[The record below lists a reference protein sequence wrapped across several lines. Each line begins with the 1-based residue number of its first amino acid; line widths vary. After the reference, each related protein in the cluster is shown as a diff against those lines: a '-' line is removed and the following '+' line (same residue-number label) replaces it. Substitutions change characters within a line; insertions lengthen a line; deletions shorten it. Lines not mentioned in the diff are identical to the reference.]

1 MKDGKAMAD
10 DDTISFLSGAQGLR
24 LRTLVWLRWLA
35 ILGQT
40 IAVTVVCLGLGFR
53 MPIML
58 AFAVILASALLNIG
72 LALRFPMSHR
82 LSDRM
87 AALLLGADILQL
99 AGLLYL
105 TGGLE
110 NPFAILFVAPVL
122 ISAMALAPGRTMVL
136 GVLAGCAVSALALSH
151 LPLPWYA
158 DMPIELPYLYRLGI
172 WTAIMLSLAFTGV
185 YAWRIAKEGRDLAQ
199 ALAAT
204 ELVLAREQHL
214 SQLDGLAAAA
224 AHELGTPLA
233 TITLVAQELNR
244 IVPKDGPMA
253 EDVALLR
260 DEVRRCRGILA
271 KLTTLSQTA
280 AGPWAV
286 MSLHHLLEEVIS
298 PQRAFDVRIETKLEG
313 KGPEP
318 STRRNPGVLYGLGN
332 LLDNALGFAGKI
344 VVVEAAWND
353 ALVTVRIKDDG
364 KGFPPD
370 ILSRVGEPYVTTRG
384 GDAEELEA
392 WSGLGL
398 GLFIAKTLL
407 ERSGATFSASN
418 VAQGGAMLTVVWPR
432 HIFEVLEGRPKP
444 GAGQAT
450 DVQPLVPASD
460 RRHITDSPT
469 PPEAVKD
476 DATDSRLSRNGAD
489 DGASR
494 EDIADRR

>member
-1 MKDGKAMAD
+1 MAD
-10 DDTISFLSGAQGLR
+10 DDAITFLSGAQGLR

-40 IAVTVVCLGLGFR
+40 IAVTVVCFGLGFR

-58 AFAVILASALLNIG
+58 ALGVILASALLNVA

-82 LSDRM
+82 LSDRL

-99 AGLLYL
+99 ASLLYL

-122 ISAMALAPGRTMVL
+122 ISAMALAPGRTLGL

-158 DMPIELPYLYRLGI
+158 DARIELPHLYRLGI

-233 TITLVAQELNR
+233 TITLVAQELDR
-244 IVPKDGPMA
+244 VTPKDGPMA

-280 AGPWAV
+280 AGPWAM

-298 PQRAFDVRIETKLEG
+298 PQRAFDVRIETKLDG

-318 STRRNPGVLYGLGN
+318 STRRNPGVIYGLGN
-332 LLDNALGFAGKI
+332 LLDNALGFAVKTVI
-344 VVVEAAWND
+344 VEAAWSD
-353 ALVTVRIKDDG
+353 AAVTVRIKDDG

-370 ILSRVGEPYVTTRG
+370 ILSRVGEPYLTTRG
-384 GDAEELEA
+384 AEAEELEA
-392 WSGLGL
+392 GSGLGL

-407 ERSGATFSASN
+407 ERSGATLSASN
-418 VAQGGAMLTVVWPR
+418 LPQGGAMLTVVWPR
-432 HIFEVLEGRPKP
+432 HIFEVLEARPKP
-444 GAGQAT
+444 GASLPM
-450 DVQPLVPASD
+450 DVPPLVPASGK
-460 RRHITDSPT
+460 RHITDTPV
-469 PPEAVKD
+469 PPEAVRG
-476 DATDSRLSRNGAD
+476 DATDSSLSRDGRGAD
-489 DGASR
+489 PGR
-494 EDIADRR
+494 ENLADRR

>member
-1 MKDGKAMAD
+1 MAD
-10 DDTISFLSGAQGLR
+10 NDTISFLSTAQGLR

-40 IAVTVVCLGLGFR
+40 IAVTVVCFGLGFH
-53 MPIML
+53 MPLML
-58 AFAVILASALLNIG
+58 ALAVILASALLNVG

-82 LSDRM
+82 LSDSLT
-87 AALLLGADILQL
+87 ALLLGADILQL
-99 AGLLYL
+99 AALLYL

-122 ISAMALAPGRTMVL
+122 VSAMALAPERTLAL

-151 LPLPWYA
+151 MPLPWFA
-158 DMPIELPYLYRLGI
+158 NAPIDLPYLYRLGF
-172 WTAIMLSLAFTGV
+172 WTAIMLSLGFTGV

-233 TITLVAQELNR
+233 TITLVAQELDR

-280 AGPWAV
+280 AGPWAL

-298 PQRAFDVRIETKLEG
+298 PQRAFDVRIETKLDG

-318 STRRNPGVLYGLGN
+318 STRRNPGVIYGLGN
-332 LLDNALGFAGKI
+332 LLDNALGFAVKTVI
-344 VVVEAAWND
+344 VEAAWND
-353 ALVTVRIKDDG
+353 AAVTVRIKDDG

-384 GDAEELEA
+384 ADPEELEA
-392 WSGLGL
+392 GSGLGL

-418 VAQGGAMLTVVWPR
+418 LPQGGAMLTVVWPR
-432 HIFEVLEGRPKP
+432 HIFEVLEARPKP
-444 GAGQAT
+444 GAGALAEAS
-450 DVQPLVPASD
+450 PLVPVSEKH
-460 RRHITDSPT
+460 HIMDVPT
-469 PPEAVKD
+469 PPEAVRR
-476 DATDSRLSRNGAD
+476 DATDNGFFR
-489 DGASR
+489 GS
-494 EDIADRR
+494 

>member
-1 MKDGKAMAD
+1 MAD
-10 DDTISFLSGAQGLR
+10 NDTISFLSTAQGLR

-40 IAVTVVCLGLGFR
+40 IAVTVVCFGLGFH
-53 MPIML
+53 MPLML
-58 AFAVILASALLNIG
+58 ALAVILASALLNVG
-72 LALRFPMSHR
+72 LALHFPMSHR
-82 LSDRM
+82 LSDSLT
-87 AALLLGADILQL
+87 ALLLGADILQL

-122 ISAMALAPGRTMVL
+122 VSAMALAPERTLAL

-151 LPLPWYA
+151 MPLPWFA
-158 DMPIELPYLYRLGI
+158 NAPIDLPYLYRLGF
-172 WTAIMLSLAFTGV
+172 WTAIMLSLGFTGV

-233 TITLVAQELNR
+233 TITLVAQELDR

-280 AGPWAV
+280 AGPWAL

-298 PQRAFDVRIETKLEG
+298 PQRAFDVRIETKLDG

-318 STRRNPGVLYGLGN
+318 STRRNPGVIYGLGN
-332 LLDNALGFAGKI
+332 LLDNALGFAVKTVI
-344 VVVEAAWND
+344 VEAAWND
-353 ALVTVRIKDDG
+353 AAVTVRIKDDG

-384 GDAEELEA
+384 ADPEELEA
-392 WSGLGL
+392 GSGLGL

-418 VAQGGAMLTVVWPR
+418 LPQGGAMLTVVWPR
-432 HIFEVLEGRPKP
+432 HIFEVLEARPKP
-444 GAGQAT
+444 GAGALAEAS
-450 DVQPLVPASD
+450 PLVPVSEKH
-460 RRHITDSPT
+460 HIMGIPT
-469 PPEAVKD
+469 PPEAVRR
-476 DATDSRLSRNGAD
+476 DATDNGFFR
-489 DGASR
+489 GS
-494 EDIADRR
+494 

>member
-1 MKDGKAMAD
+1 MAD
-10 DDTISFLSGAQGLR
+10 NDTISFLSTAQGLR

-40 IAVTVVCLGLGFR
+40 IAVTVVCFGLGFH
-53 MPIML
+53 MPLML
-58 AFAVILASALLNIG
+58 ALAVILASALLNVG

-82 LSDRM
+82 LSDRLT
-87 AALLLGADILQL
+87 ALLLGADILQL

-122 ISAMALAPGRTMVL
+122 VSAMALAPERTLAL

-151 LPLPWYA
+151 MPLPWFA
-158 DMPIELPYLYRLGI
+158 NAPIDLPYLYRLGF
-172 WTAIMLSLAFTGV
+172 WTAIMLSLGFTGV

-233 TITLVAQELNR
+233 TITLVAQELDR

-280 AGPWAV
+280 AGPWAL

-298 PQRAFDVRIETKLEG
+298 PQRAFDVRIETKLDG

-318 STRRNPGVLYGLGN
+318 STRRNPGVIYGLGN
-332 LLDNALGFAGKI
+332 LLDNALGFAVKTVI
-344 VVVEAAWND
+344 VEAAWND
-353 ALVTVRIKDDG
+353 AAVTVRIKDDG

-384 GDAEELEA
+384 ADPEELEA
-392 WSGLGL
+392 GSGLGL

-418 VAQGGAMLTVVWPR
+418 LPQGGAMLTVVWPR
-432 HIFEVLEGRPKP
+432 HIFEVLEARPKP
-444 GAGQAT
+444 GAGALAEAS
-450 DVQPLVPASD
+450 PLVPVSEKH
-460 RRHITDSPT
+460 HIMDIPT
-469 PPEAVKD
+469 PPEAVRR
-476 DATDSRLSRNGAD
+476 DATDNGFFR
-489 DGASR
+489 GS
-494 EDIADRR
+494 

>member
-1 MKDGKAMAD
+1 
-10 DDTISFLSGAQGLR
+10 
-24 LRTLVWLRWLA
+24 
-35 ILGQT
+35 
-40 IAVTVVCLGLGFR
+40 
-53 MPIML
+53 
-58 AFAVILASALLNIG
+58 LLNVG

-82 LSDRM
+82 LSDRLT
-87 AALLLGADILQL
+87 ALLLGADILQL

-122 ISAMALAPGRTMVL
+122 ISAMALAPGRTLVL

-151 LPLPWYA
+151 LPLPWYPDA
-158 DMPIELPYLYRLGI
+158 PIELPYLYRLGF

-233 TITLVAQELNR
+233 TITLVAQELDR
-244 IVPKDGPMA
+244 VTPKDGPMA

-298 PQRAFDVRIETKLEG
+298 PQRAFDVRIETRLDG

-318 STRRNPGVLYGLGN
+318 STRRNPGVIYGLGN
-332 LLDNALGFAGKI
+332 LLDNALGFAVKT

-353 ALVTVRIKDDG
+353 TTVTVRIKDDG

-384 GDAEELEA
+384 AEVEELEA
-392 WSGLGL
+392 GSGLGL

-407 ERSGATFSASN
+407 ERSGATLSASN
-418 VAQGGAMLTVVWPR
+418 RAEGGAMLTVVWPR
-432 HIFEVLEGRPKP
+432 HIFEVLEARPKP
-444 GAGQAT
+444 GAGTPADT
-450 DVQPLVPASD
+450 PPLVPPSEKP
-460 RRHITDSPT
+460 HIMDTPI
-469 PPEAVKD
+469 PPEAVRG
-476 DATDSRLSRNGAD
+476 DATNNSFFRG
-489 DGASR
+489 G
-494 EDIADRR
+494 

>member
-1 MKDGKAMAD
+1 MAD
-10 DDTISFLSGAQGLR
+10 NDTISFLSTAQGLR

-40 IAVTVVCLGLGFR
+40 IAVTVVCFGLGFH
-53 MPIML
+53 MPLML
-58 AFAVILASALLNIG
+58 ALAVILASALLNVV

-82 LSDRM
+82 LSDRLT
-87 AALLLGADILQL
+87 ALLLGADILQL
-99 AGLLYL
+99 AALLYL

-122 ISAMALAPGRTMVL
+122 VSAMALAPERTLAL

-151 LPLPWYA
+151 MPLPWFA
-158 DMPIELPYLYRLGI
+158 NAPIDLPYLYRLGF
-172 WTAIMLSLAFTGV
+172 WTAIMLSLGFTGV

-233 TITLVAQELNR
+233 TITLVAQELDR

-280 AGPWAV
+280 AGPWAL

-298 PQRAFDVRIETKLEG
+298 PQRAFDVRIETKLDG

-318 STRRNPGVLYGLGN
+318 STRRNPGVIYGLGN
-332 LLDNALGFAGKI
+332 LLDNALGFAVKTVI
-344 VVVEAAWND
+344 VEAAWND
-353 ALVTVRIKDDG
+353 AAVTVRIKDDG

-384 GDAEELEA
+384 ADPEELEA
-392 WSGLGL
+392 GSGLGL

-418 VAQGGAMLTVVWPR
+418 LPQGGAMLTVVWPR
-432 HIFEVLEGRPKP
+432 HIFVVLEARPKP
-444 GAGQAT
+444 GAGALAEAS
-450 DVQPLVPASD
+450 PLVPVSEKH
-460 RRHITDSPT
+460 HIMDVPT
-469 PPEAVKD
+469 PPEAVRR
-476 DATDSRLSRNGAD
+476 DATDNGFFR
-489 DGASR
+489 GS
-494 EDIADRR
+494 

>member
-1 MKDGKAMAD
+1 MAD
-10 DDTISFLSGAQGLR
+10 NDTISFLSTAQGLR

-40 IAVTVVCLGLGFR
+40 IAVTVVCFGLGFH
-53 MPIML
+53 MPLML
-58 AFAVILASALLNIG
+58 ALAVILASALLNVG
-72 LALRFPMSHR
+72 LALHFPMSHR
-82 LSDRM
+82 LSDSLT
-87 AALLLGADILQL
+87 ALLLGADILQL
-99 AGLLYL
+99 AALLYL

-122 ISAMALAPGRTMVL
+122 VSAMALAPERTLAL

-151 LPLPWYA
+151 MPLPWFA
-158 DMPIELPYLYRLGI
+158 NAPIDLPYLYRLGF
-172 WTAIMLSLAFTGV
+172 WTAIMLSLGFTGV

-233 TITLVAQELNR
+233 TITLVAQELDR

-280 AGPWAV
+280 AGPWAL

-298 PQRAFDVRIETKLEG
+298 PQRAFDVRIETKLDG

-318 STRRNPGVLYGLGN
+318 STRRNPGVIYGLGN
-332 LLDNALGFAGKI
+332 LLDNALGFAVKTVI
-344 VVVEAAWND
+344 VEAAWND
-353 ALVTVRIKDDG
+353 AAVTVRIKDDG

-384 GDAEELEA
+384 ADPEELEA
-392 WSGLGL
+392 GSGLGL

-418 VAQGGAMLTVVWPR
+418 LPQGGAMLTVVWPR
-432 HIFEVLEGRPKP
+432 HIFEVLEARPKP
-444 GAGQAT
+444 GAGALAEAS
-450 DVQPLVPASD
+450 PLVPVSEKH
-460 RRHITDSPT
+460 HIMDVPT
-469 PPEAVKD
+469 PPEAVRR
-476 DATDSRLSRNGAD
+476 DATDNGFFR
-489 DGASR
+489 GG
-494 EDIADRR
+494 

>member
-1 MKDGKAMAD
+1 MAD

-40 IAVTVVCLGLGFR
+40 IAVTVVCFGLGFR

-58 AFAVILASALLNIG
+58 ALGVILASALLNVC

-82 LSDRM
+82 LSDRL

-122 ISAMALAPGRTMVL
+122 ISAMALAPGRTL
-136 GVLAGCAVSALALSH
+136 AIGVLAGCAVSALALSH

-158 DMPIELPYLYRLGI
+158 DASIELPHLYRLGI

-233 TITLVAQELNR
+233 TITLVAQELDR
-244 IVPKDGPMA
+244 IVPKHGPMA

-260 DEVRRCRGILA
+260 DEVRRCRGILS

-280 AGPWAV
+280 ASPWAV

-298 PQRAFDVRIETKLEG
+298 PQRAFDVRIETKLDG

-318 STRRNPGVLYGLGN
+318 STRRNPGVIYGLGN
-332 LLDNALGFAGKI
+332 LLDNALGFAVKTVI
-344 VVVEAAWND
+344 VEASWND
-353 ALVTVRIKDDG
+353 ASVTVRIKDDG

-384 GDAEELEA
+384 AEVEEFEA
-392 WSGLGL
+392 GSGLGL

-407 ERSGATFSASN
+407 ERSGATLSASN
-418 VAQGGAMLTVVWPR
+418 LSQGGAMLTVVWPR
-432 HIFEVLEGRPKP
+432 HIFEVLEARPKP
-444 GAGQAT
+444 GAGTTVDASS
-450 DVQPLVPASD
+450 LVPASEK
-460 RRHITDSPT
+460 RHITGTSI
-469 PPEAVKD
+469 PPEAVKG
-476 DATDSRLSRNGAD
+476 DATDNSFPG
-489 DGASR
+489 GG
-494 EDIADRR
+494 

>member
-1 MKDGKAMAD
+1 MAD
-10 DDTISFLSGAQGLR
+10 DDAISFLSGAQGLR

-40 IAVTVVCLGLGFR
+40 IAVTIVCFGLGFR
-53 MPIML
+53 VPIML
-58 AFAVILASALLNIG
+58 ALGVILASALLNVG

-82 LSDRM
+82 LSDRL

-122 ISAMALAPGRTMVL
+122 ISAMALAPGRTLAL

-158 DMPIELPYLYRLGI
+158 DASIELPHLYRLGI

-233 TITLVAQELNR
+233 TITLVAQELDR
-244 IVPKDGPMA
+244 VVPKDGPMA

-260 DEVRRCRGILA
+260 DEVRRCRGILS

-280 AGPWAV
+280 RRPLGRDVA
-286 MSLHHLLEEVIS
+286 S
-298 PQRAFDVRIETKLEG
+298 P
-313 KGPEP
+313 
-318 STRRNPGVLYGLGN
+318 S
-332 LLDNALGFAGKI
+332 
-344 VVVEAAWND
+344 
-353 ALVTVRIKDDG
+353 
-364 KGFPPD
+364 
-370 ILSRVGEPYVTTRG
+370 SRG
-384 GDAEELEA
+384 GDQPAARLRRAHRDEA
-392 WSGLGL
+392 
-398 GLFIAKTLL
+398 
-407 ERSGATFSASN
+407 RR
-418 VAQGGAMLTVVWPR
+418 Q
-432 HIFEVLEGRPKP
+432 
-444 GAGQAT
+444 GAGTLHEA
-450 DVQPLVPASD
+450 QPRRHLRARQPPRQCARLCREDRD
-460 RRHITDSPT
+460 RRSCVERCLRHR
-469 PPEAVKD
+469 AHQ
-476 DATDSRLSRNGAD
+476 G
-489 DGASR
+489 
-494 EDIADRR
+494 

>member
-1 MKDGKAMAD
+1 MTD
-10 DDTISFLSGAQGLR
+10 DDSISFLSSAQGLR

-40 IAVTVVCLGLGFR
+40 IAVTVVCFGLGFR

-58 AFAVILASALLNIG
+58 ALFVILASAILNVA

-82 LSDRM
+82 LSDRL

-99 AGLLYL
+99 AVLLYL

-122 ISAMALAPGRTMVL
+122 ISAMALAPGRTLAL
-136 GVLAGCAVSALALSH
+136 GVLAGCAVSALALAH

-158 DMPIELPYLYRLGI
+158 DASVELPHLYRLGI
-172 WTAIMLSLAFTGV
+172 WTAIMLSLGFTGV

-233 TITLVAQELNR
+233 TITLVAQELDR
-244 IVPKDGPMA
+244 IVPKEGPMA

-260 DEVRRCRGILA
+260 DEVRRCRGILS

-298 PQRAFDVRIETKLEG
+298 PQRAFDVRIETKLDG

-318 STRRNPGVLYGLGN
+318 STRRNPGVIYGLGN
-332 LLDNALGFAGKI
+332 LLDNALGFAVKT

-384 GDAEELEA
+384 ADPEELEA
-392 WSGLGL
+392 GSGLGL

-407 ERSGATFSASN
+407 ERSGATLSASN
-418 VAQGGAMLTVVWPR
+418 LAQGGAMLTVVWPR
-432 HIFEVLEGRPKP
+432 HIFEVLEARPKP
-444 GAGQAT
+444 DAGVVPVAP
-450 DVQPLVPASD
+450 PLVAASEK
-460 RRHITDSPT
+460 RHITDSSI
-469 PPEAVKD
+469 PPEAVKG
-476 DATDSRLSRNGAD
+476 DATDINFPRDGASA
-489 DGASR
+489 GASR
-494 EDIADRR
+494 EDLAHRR

>member
-1 MKDGKAMAD
+1 MAD
-10 DDTISFLSGAQGLR
+10 NDTISFLSTAQGLR

-40 IAVTVVCLGLGFR
+40 IAVTVVCFGLGFH
-53 MPIML
+53 MPLML
-58 AFAVILASALLNIG
+58 ALAVILASALLNVG
-72 LALRFPMSHR
+72 LALHFPMSHR
-82 LSDRM
+82 LSDSLT
-87 AALLLGADILQL
+87 ALLLGADILQL
-99 AGLLYL
+99 AALLYL

-122 ISAMALAPGRTMVL
+122 VSAMALAPERTLVL

-151 LPLPWYA
+151 MPLPWFA
-158 DMPIELPYLYRLGI
+158 NAPIDLPYLYRLGF
-172 WTAIMLSLAFTGV
+172 WTAIMLSLGFTGV

-233 TITLVAQELNR
+233 TITLVAQELDR

-280 AGPWAV
+280 AGPWAL

-298 PQRAFDVRIETKLEG
+298 PQRAFDVRIETKLDG

-318 STRRNPGVLYGLGN
+318 STRRNPGVIYGLGN
-332 LLDNALGFAGKI
+332 LLDNALGFAVKTVI
-344 VVVEAAWND
+344 VEAAWND
-353 ALVTVRIKDDG
+353 AAVTVRIKDDG

-384 GDAEELEA
+384 ADPEELEA
-392 WSGLGL
+392 GSGLGL

-418 VAQGGAMLTVVWPR
+418 LPQGGAMLTVVWPR
-432 HIFEVLEGRPKP
+432 HIFEVLEARPKP
-444 GAGQAT
+444 GAGALAEAS
-450 DVQPLVPASD
+450 PLVPVSEKH
-460 RRHITDSPT
+460 HIMDVPT
-469 PPEAVKD
+469 PPEAVRR
-476 DATDSRLSRNGAD
+476 DATDNGFFR
-489 DGASR
+489 GS
-494 EDIADRR
+494 

>member
-1 MKDGKAMAD
+1 MAD
-10 DDTISFLSGAQGLR
+10 DDAISFLSGAQGLR

-40 IAVTVVCLGLGFR
+40 IAVTVVCFGLGFR
-53 MPIML
+53 VPLML
-58 AFAVILASALLNIG
+58 ALGVILASALLNVG

-82 LSDRM
+82 LSDRL

-122 ISAMALAPGRTMVL
+122 ISAMALAPGRTLAL

-151 LPLPWYA
+151 LPLPWYTDA
-158 DMPIELPYLYRLGI
+158 SIELPHLYRLGI
-172 WTAIMLSLAFTGV
+172 WSAIMLSLAFTGV

-233 TITLVAQELNR
+233 TITLVAQELDR
-244 IVPKDGPMA
+244 VMPKDGPMA

-260 DEVRRCRGILA
+260 DEVRRCRGILS

-280 AGPWAV
+280 ASPWAV

-298 PQRAFDVRIETKLEG
+298 PQRAFDVRIETQLDG

-318 STRRNPGVLYGLGN
+318 STRRNPGVIYGLGN
-332 LLDNALGFAGKI
+332 LLDNALGFAVKTVI
-344 VVVEAAWND
+344 VEAAWND
-353 ALVTVRIKDDG
+353 ASVTVRIKDDG

-370 ILSRVGEPYVTTRG
+370 ILSRVGEPYLTTRG
-384 GDAEELEA
+384 AVVEELEA
-392 WSGLGL
+392 GSGLGL

-407 ERSGATFSASN
+407 ERSGATLSASN
-418 VAQGGAMLTVVWPR
+418 LAQGGAMLTVMWPR
-432 HIFEVLEGRPKP
+432 HIFEVLEARPKP
-444 GAGQAT
+444 GAGPPT
-450 DVQPLVPASD
+450 DAPPLVPASEN
-460 RRHITDSPT
+460 RHITDTPI
-469 PPEAVKD
+469 PPEAVRG
-476 DATDSRLSRNGAD
+476 DATDNSFSR
-489 DGASR
+489 DG
-494 EDIADRR
+494 

>member
-1 MKDGKAMAD
+1 MAD
-10 DDTISFLSGAQGLR
+10 DDAISFLSGAQGLR

-40 IAVTVVCLGLGFR
+40 IAVTVVCFGLGFR
-53 MPIML
+53 VPLML
-58 AFAVILASALLNIG
+58 ALGVILASALLNVG

-82 LSDRM
+82 LSDRL

-158 DMPIELPYLYRLGI
+158 DMPIDLPSLYRLGI
-172 WTAIMLSLAFTGV
+172 WTAIMLSLSFTGV

-244 IVPKDGPMA
+244 IGPKEGPIA

-260 DEVRRCRGILA
+260 EEVQRCRSILS
-271 KLTTLSQTA
+271 KLTTLSQTG

-286 MSLHHLLEEVIS
+286 MSLHHLLEDVIS
-298 PQRAFDVRIETKLEG
+298 PQRAFDVRIETKLAG
-313 KGPEP
+313 AGPEP
-318 STRRNPGVLYGLGN
+318 STRRNPGILYGLGN
-332 LLDNALGFAGKI
+332 LLDNALGFAAKTVI
-344 VVVEAAWND
+344 VEAMWDD
-353 ALVTVRIKDDG
+353 ASVTVRIKDDG
-364 KGFPPD
+364 KGFPAD

-384 GDAEELEA
+384 A
-392 WSGLGL
+392 
-398 GLFIAKTLL
+398 
-407 ERSGATFSASN
+407 
-418 VAQGGAMLTVVWPR
+418 
-432 HIFEVLEGRPKP
+432 
-444 GAGQAT
+444 
-450 DVQPLVPASD
+450 
-460 RRHITDSPT
+460 
-469 PPEAVKD
+469 
-476 DATDSRLSRNGAD
+476 
-489 DGASR
+489 
-494 EDIADRR
+494 

>member
-1 MKDGKAMAD
+1 MAD
-10 DDTISFLSGAQGLR
+10 DDAISFLSGAQGLR
-24 LRTLVWLRWLA
+24 LRTLAWLRWLA

-40 IAVTVVCLGLGFR
+40 IAVTVVCFGLGFR

-58 AFAVILASALLNIG
+58 ALLVILASAVLNVG

-82 LSDRM
+82 LSDRL

-99 AGLLYL
+99 SVLLYL
-105 TGGLE
+105 TGGLD

-122 ISAMALAPGRTMVL
+122 ISAMALAPGRTLGL
-136 GVLAGCAVSALALSH
+136 GVLAGCAVTALALAH

-158 DMPIELPYLYRLGI
+158 DASVTLPDLYRLGI
-172 WTAIMLSLAFTGV
+172 WTAIMLSLGFTGV

-233 TITLVAQELNR
+233 TITLVAQELDR
-244 IVPKDGPMA
+244 VVPKDGPMA
-253 EDVALLR
+253 EDVSLLR
-260 DEVRRCRGILA
+260 DEVRRCRGILS

-298 PQRAFDVRIETKLEG
+298 PQRAFDVRIETKLDG

-318 STRRNPGVLYGLGN
+318 STRRNPGVIYGLGN
-332 LLDNALGFAGKI
+332 LLDNALGFALKT
-344 VVVEAAWND
+344 VVVEAAWTD
-353 ALVTVRIKDDG
+353 FSVTVRIKDDG

-370 ILSRVGEPYVTTRG
+370 ILSRVGEPYLTTRG
-384 GDAEELEA
+384 GDTEELEA
-392 WSGLGL
+392 GSGLGL

-407 ERSGATFSASN
+407 ERSGATISASN
-418 VAQGGAMLTVVWPR
+418 LAQGGAMLTVAWPR
-432 HIFEVLEGRPKP
+432 HIFEVVEARPKP
-444 GAGQAT
+444 GPSSPT
-450 DVQPLVPASD
+450 DLPPLVPPME
-460 RRHITDSPT
+460 RRHITDSSI
-469 PPEAVKD
+469 PPEAVKG
-476 DATDSRLSRNGAD
+476 DATDVNFPRDNAD
-489 DGASR
+489 LGTIR
-494 EDIADRR
+494 EDVADRR